1 MSNDAHAAAVS
12 ISLCGGPLHRLEQHL
27 RLSREGVPAD
37 LTRSALFIVVA
48 LVPLIALA
56 AIQGVLFGPR
66 VTLPLWMDWTVY
78 ARFLIGIP
86 LFVFAERVIDQR
98 ISLAFEGTI
107 ASGVIEGQ
115 ALADFK
121 AAHRK
126 LDKSLDSLIPEI
138 LLLIGS
144 FTLAWVNSHHL
155 LGLHVSSWREADSG
169 TTLAGHWH
177 DLVSLPIVTFLMAR
191 WLWRILLWTI
201 FLARIARSDLHL
213 VPIHPDGAAGL
224 GLIGGAHTAFGAI
237 LVPIS
242 AIVAARAVQ
251 WIQYGGGTLG
261 SLQNSYATL
270 ALGAVLLTLG
280 PTLVFMPKMVLVK
293 RLGLVAYGKLAAT
306 YTREFDDKW
315 VRGGAKESDELLG
328 SADIQSLA
336 DLSNSVTIVRNM
348 RLVPAALRHA
358 AVVVISAVLPTI
370 PFVMA
375 IVPLQKIVKEL
386 GQIVMR

>member
-86 LFVFAERVIDQR
+86 LFIVAERVIDQR

-115 ALADFK
+115 ALADFR

-126 LDKSLDSLIPEI
+126 LDKSLDSVIPEI

-169 TTLAGHWH
+169 TTL
-177 DLVSLPIVTFLMAR
+177 
-191 WLWRILLWTI
+191 
-201 FLARIARSDLHL
+201 
-213 VPIHPDGAAGL
+213 
-224 GLIGGAHTAFGAI
+224 
-237 LVPIS
+237 